1 MFYRQLMLTVNIYED
16 LKYLA
21 CSHAHILASTDVCI
35 LYLLRTAVLLF
46 RTFDANIMNALSD

>member
-1 MFYRQLMLTVNIYED
+1 MLTVNIYED